1 MKIKAYSKN
10 IDMLNE
16 PLTSRLLLF
25 TLPIALSSI
34 LQQLFNAAD
43 TSIVGFFGDPYAL
56 AAVGTNG
63 EIIALIVTLS
73 SGLSIGVNIL
83 VANKIGQIKIAPQD
97 QLLMCRANKSNDII
111 SIFQTSFAFAFIFGV
126 AFAILGQAVTL
137 PLLKLIQT
145 PANIMS
151 AAQIYLR
158 IYLLGYPF
166 LLLYDFGAA
175 ILRAQGNSRFPFFAL
190 VISGITN
197 VLLNLLFVIV
207 FRLGVAGVAIA
218 TDISTMVSAGIVLYY
233 IVNYTFP
240 RHNPECYSIDT
251 SLNFEHTDVKNN
263 KEFFKSSISG
273 LNPRTRNLT
282 LFLSNIHPKYI
293 RKILS
298 IGIPAALQGAVFC
311 FANIFVQASVNSFG
325 AFAISGSTIAMNFEY
340 FAYYGITA
348 FGQTAT
354 TFASQNYS
362 AGKIARCK
370 KILMLCLIFSTLTS
384 IVMIAP
390 IIIFRGFFCGLFTTE
405 QLVMENAVVRI
416 MCILLFEPICCFYEI
431 PAGVLRGCGHSVLPA
446 ASTIIGTCAFRI
458 VWICTV
464 FSMHTSLSVLYAAF
478 PLSWCFTIILIW
490 ICFVISKPFSRL
502 I

>member
-1 MKIKAYSKN
+1 
-10 IDMLNE
+10 MLNG
-16 PLTSRLLLF
+16 PLPSRLLLF

-83 VANKIGQIKIAPQD
+83 VANKIGQKK
-97 QLLMCRANKSNDII
+97 LNDLS
-111 SIFQTSFAFAFIFGV
+111 SIVQTSVVFAFIFGV
-126 AFAILGQAVTL
+126 AFAILGLAVTQ

-190 VISGITN
+190 VISGISN

-207 FRLGVAGVAIA
+207 FKLGVAGVAIA
-218 TDISTMVSAGIVLYY
+218 TDISNLLSAGIVLYY
-233 IVNYTFP
+233 IINCPFF
-240 RHNPECYSIDT
+240 RHNPECYSTDT
-251 SLNFEHTDVKNN
+251 SLKEEHFPGKNN
-263 KEFFKSSISG
+263 IQ
-273 LNPRTRNLT
+273 L
-282 LFLSNIHPKYI
+282 KYI
-293 RKILS
+293 KKILS

-354 TFASQNYS
+354 TFVSQNYS
-362 AGKIARCK
+362 AGKIDRCK
-370 KILMLCLIFSTLTS
+370 KILTLCLIFSLLTS

-390 IIIFRGFFCGLFTTE
+390 IIIFRDFFCGLFTTE
-405 QLVMENAVVRI
+405 PLVMENAVVRI

-446 ASTIIGTCAFRI
+446 TSTIIGTCVFRI
-458 VWICTV
+458 AWICTI
-464 FSMHTSLSVLYAAF
+464 FRIHTSLSVLYAAF
-478 PLSWCFTIILIW
+478 PLSWCFTIILI
-490 ICFVISKPFSRL
+490 IVAFAMSKPFSRL

>member
-1 MKIKAYSKN
+1 MTIKAKNKN
-10 IDMLNE
+10 IDMLTC
-16 PLTSRLLLF
+16 PLTSKLLLF

-83 VANKIGQIKIAPQD
+83 VANKIGQ
-97 QLLMCRANKSNDII
+97 NKLNDLS
-111 SIFQTSFAFAFIFGV
+111 SIVQTSVVFAFIFGV

-151 AAQIYLR
+151 AAQIYFR
-158 IYLLGYPF
+158 IYLIGYPF

-190 VISGITN
+190 VISGISN
-197 VLLNLLFVIV
+197 VILNLLFVIV

-218 TDISTMVSAGIVLYY
+218 TDISTMLSAGFVLYY
-233 IVNYTFP
+233 IVNCSFP
-240 RHNPECYSIDT
+240 RHNSECYSTDT
-251 SLNFEHTDVKNN
+251 SLKEEHVLGKN
-263 KEFFKSSISG
+263 SIQ
-273 LNPRTRNLT
+273 L
-282 LFLSNIHPKYI
+282 KYI

-362 AGKIARCK
+362 AGKTARCK

-390 IIIFRGFFCGLFTTE
+390 IIIFRDFFCGLFTTE

-446 ASTIIGTCAFRI
+446 ASTIIGTCVFRI

-464 FSMHTSLSVLYAAF
+464 FSAHPTLPVLYSAF
-478 PLSWCFTIILIW
+478 PLSWCFTIVLI
-490 ICFVISKPFSRL
+490 IAGFGISKPFSRL

>member
-1 MKIKAYSKN
+1 MKIKANSKN
-10 IDMLNE
+10 IDMLNG

-111 SIFQTSFAFAFIFGV
+111 SIVQTSVAFAFVFGV

-190 VISGITN
+190 VISGISN

-218 TDISTMVSAGIVLYY
+218 TDISTMISADIVLYY
-233 IVNYTFP
+233 IFKNLFP
-240 RHNPECYSIDT
+240 NHHPQY
-251 SLNFEHTDVKNN
+251 
-263 KEFFKSSISG
+263 
-273 LNPRTRNLT
+273 RNLT
-282 LFLSNIHPKYI
+282 LFLSNIQPKYI
-293 RKILS
+293 KKILF
-298 IGIPAALQGAVFC
+298 IGIPAALQGSVFC

-362 AGKIARCK
+362 AGKIARCM
-370 KILMLCLIFSTLTS
+370 KILMICLIFSILTS

-390 IIIFRGFFCGLFTTE
+390 IIIFRDFFCGLFTTE
-405 QLVMENAVVRI
+405 QLVMENAILRI

-446 ASTIIGTCAFRI
+446 ASTIIGTCVFRI
-458 VWICTV
+458 VWICTI
-464 FSMHTSLSVLYAAF
+464 FNIHTSLSVLYVAF
-478 PLSWCFTIILIW
+478 PLSWCFTIILMW